1 MAKTKKKGF
10 LRLLRNVLLVFVLLF
25 LTLYGSLWVVRG
37 VLYKESM
44 SLRQYLCDVPE
55 IHSGYAPQGIAYSAE
70 KDVYLTTGYDGE
82 NETVLYVVEDG
93 VSRRVLLADEKG
105 EILRGHGGGITCT
118 KDCVYIANDSSLQQY
133 SLQEILSAKSMERV
147 VSTGKHA
154 VDNAASFCFSDDERL
169 FVGEFYRAGNY
180 ETDEAHHFKTPNG
193 DENKAIVSCYALD
206 ENGLLA
212 DVYPEY
218 TISITGLVQGI
229 AVKGD
234 TFILSRS
241 YGLANSELEYYLELR
256 SAERMMKLTFAKDET
271 IAPKEVPLYYL
282 DSTNLTKTIVLP
294 AFSEDL
300 TIVGDRV
307 VVTNESA
314 CNKYIIGKLFG
325 GDKIYSYPI
334 YSVKSAE

>member
-10 LRLLRNVLLVFVLLF
+10 LRLLRTVLLVFVLLF

-44 SLRQYLCDVPE
+44 SLRTYVCDVPE

-70 KDVYLTTGYDGE
+70 KDVYLATGYDGE

-105 EILRGHGGGITCT
+105 EILRGHGGGITCAQ
-118 KDCVYIANDSSLQQY
+118 DCVYVANDSALQQY
-133 SLQEILSAKSMERV
+133 SLSEILSAKSGDRV
-147 VSTGKHA
+147 TSTAKHA
-154 VDNAASFCFSDDERL
+154 VGNAASFCFSTDGL
-169 FVGEFYRAGNY
+169 LYVGEFFRAGNY

-193 DENKAIVSCYALD
+193 DENKAIVSCYQLD
-206 ENGLLA
+206 ENGLLTET
-212 DVYPEY
+212 YPMY
-218 TISITGLVQGI
+218 AISITGLVQGF
-229 AVKGD
+229 AVHSS

-241 YGLANSELEYYLELR
+241 YGLANSSLEYYENLLPTEKTVR
-256 SAERMMKLTFAKDET
+256 ISFAEDSS
-271 IAPKEVPLYYL
+271 IAPKDVPLYYL

-314 CNKYIIGKLFG
+314 CNKYIVGKLFG
-325 GDKIYSYPI
+325 GGKIYSYPI
-334 YSVKSAE
+334 YSAKSAE